1 MEQLLQQQQQ
11 QHIPDLSGAMGSVA
25 LMWIAWPVVCGF
37 LGARRGQAMKGAL
50 NGLLWGPIGIFMILL
65 APVKHCCPT
74 CGQKTLRQ
82 QHVGLPKKMVGDEQP
97 AAIRPVVRA
106 RPISSENDELV
117 RLQAW
122 VNGEAAMSWGEPGR
136 VQAGAL
142 VAAD

>member
-1 MEQLLQQQQQ
+1 
-11 QHIPDLSGAMGSVA
+11 MGSVA

-37 LGARRGQAMKGAL
+37 LGARRGQMMKGAFT
-50 NGLLWGPIGIFMILL
+50 GLVWGPIGIFMILL

-82 QHVGLPKKMVGDEQP
+82 PHTGLPDKPVCVTQP
-97 AAIRPVVRA
+97 TAIRPVVRA
-106 RPISSENDELV
+106 RPSAVDAGELA

-122 VNGEAAMSWGEPGR
+122 VNGEAAMSWPSDSRR